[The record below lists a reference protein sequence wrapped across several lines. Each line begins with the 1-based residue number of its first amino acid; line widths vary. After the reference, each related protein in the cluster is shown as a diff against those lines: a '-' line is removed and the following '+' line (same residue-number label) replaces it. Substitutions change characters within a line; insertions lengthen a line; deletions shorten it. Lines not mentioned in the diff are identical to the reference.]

1 VRRLVM
7 GLAGFALISLACACG
22 SSVGQ
27 PSVTVAVGP
36 VLESSG
42 HVIYVFLLTP
52 TGRPSGVVT
61 LHAIRD
67 GHTRRLGYVRFA
79 GMTGMGSA
87 AVEVTSRGIVPF
99 WTVPSSDSGSATG
112 FVAFPA
118 RSVSDTT
125 AWAGFTATREDIAA
139 GQTPQVFWTQDRYV
153 GHAPASGGTLCG
165 GPLDAVVLASK
176 ATPRKTSY
184 CLTITV
190 GGK

>member
-1 VRRLVM
+1 MCLT
-7 GLAGFALISLACACG
+7 GFALLSLACACG
-22 SSVGQ
+22 GSAGQ
-27 PSVTVAVGP
+27 SSVTVASGP

-52 TGRPSGVVT
+52 TGRPSGVVA
-61 LHAIRD
+61 LHAVHD
-67 GHTRRLGYVRFA
+67 GHVRRLGYVRFT

-87 AVEVTSRGIVPF
+87 AVEVTSRGILPF

-118 RSVSDTT
+118 RSVSDMT
-125 AWAGFTATREDIAA
+125 ASAGFTASRADIEA
-139 GQTPQVFWTQDRYV
+139 GQAPQVFWTQDRYV

-165 GPLDAVVLASK
+165 GPLDAVVSASRE
-176 ATPRKTSY
+176 TPGKTSY

-190 GGK
+190 GGE